1 MDIIKRNRTCHICGL
16 HYFGGLSHGKE
27 CPGKSA
33 EKESFIRG
41 YAEDKKKFLNQ
52 KSPAQNNRAGDFLF

>member
-1 MDIIKRNRTCHICGL
+1 MDNFERNRTCHVCGQ

-33 EKESFIRG
+33 KKESFIRG
-41 YAEDKKKFLNQ
+41 YAENDKEKEKNPES
-52 KSPAQNNRAGDFLF
+52 KIPSTE